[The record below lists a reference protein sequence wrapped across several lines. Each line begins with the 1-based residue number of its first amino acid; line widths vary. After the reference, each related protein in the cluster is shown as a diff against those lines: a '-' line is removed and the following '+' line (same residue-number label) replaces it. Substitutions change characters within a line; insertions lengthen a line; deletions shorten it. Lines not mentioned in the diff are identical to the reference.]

1 MEVSAFAKYIRVS
14 PQKARLV
21 AKLVKGK
28 KIGDA
33 LSILAFTQKGATRS
47 IAKTLNSAVTNAQNR
62 EGIDIDTLVIKNI
75 FVNEG
80 PTLKRFRARAMG
92 RGTRILKRTR
102 HITVVLDEE

>member
-1 MEVSAFAKYIRVS
+1 MEVSAVAKYIRVS

-28 KIGDA
+28 KIGVA
-33 LSILAFTQKGATRS
+33 LNILAFTQKGATRS

-92 RGTRILKRTR
+92 RGTRILKRTC